1 MPKIVTVLSH
11 SSERAV
17 SFFSETERGCNDT
30 NLFHVSLREG
40 IAEYVNC
47 IVVNTYSFSL
57 LVFELF

>member
-11 SSERAV
+11 SSERVV
-17 SFFSETERGCNDT
+17 SFFSETERGCNGT

-57 LVFELF
+57 QVV